1 MVLRMNQTNHIHR
14 QRVLDALRNV
24 GQPGHWLDHSIIE
37 HQLRKLREELN
48 REERFSQTELA
59 LRSGLSRQRVNEL
72 VNGRAQSVGLH
83 EMVAL
88 CDGLGVARAGLW
100 SRNAIEESP
109 SFSSLIDVVR
119 RALADRPAK
128 PPSPFTEA
136 QVIDLMVLYREAAR
150 LYKLGAPWRL
160 EYHLERFLPALWS
173 AAATAPASHVQLN
186 LVNQRVSELCLAIVE
201 REVRQLATLRQDLIA
216 RPAPSS
222 GDSGA
227 DPDAQQWD

>member
-1 MVLRMNQTNHIHR
+1 MVLRMNQSSHIRR
-14 QRVLDALRNV
+14 QRILDAFRNV
-24 GQPGHWLDHSIIE
+24 GQPDHWLDHSIIE
-37 HQLRKLREELN
+37 HQLRKLRDELN

-72 VNGRAQSVGLH
+72 EKRRAKSVGLH

-88 CDGLGVARAGLW
+88 CDGLGVALAGLW
-100 SRNAIEESP
+100 SRGAIEGSP
-109 SFSSLIDVVR
+109 SFSSLIGVVR

-160 EYHLERFLPALWS
+160 EYLLERLLPALWS
-173 AAATAPASHVQLN
+173 ATATAPASHVQLN

-201 REVRQLATLRQDLIA
+201 REARQLATLRQDLIA

-222 GDSGA
+222 DDSGA
-227 DPDAQQWD
+227 DDPEAQ